1 MCDYNTPFASFQS
14 TQPAWVTDYNPSAYA
29 QRRRTSSAISPKT
42 SIYGPAGGR
51 RGAIVACAEE
61 HGTQLELI
69 RRGSI
74 STVFNTMSF
83 QEKSQQLPMPVLKPS
98 ATYMESILSPP
109 SSPRSP
115 PSPLLEHIELPE
127 QVTER
132 VYNDRR
138 FQRQIMSR
146 LQALN
151 HFQEK
156 EEDQQEEVKALETKL
171 TPPPSPRPFS
181 QLEVPTKQSDRCGN
195 GSGSKRRAR
204 SLRPTNNSCA
214 VPTPLPSPPL
224 VSFRS
229 SKGGRRVSAP
239 GTITSATA
247 TSHKSSRGAVKKVSS
262 PASSSRRGSSK
273 GIEILLEG
281 TLFKSGWSWASAYEN
296 GSTAMAEEG
305 PKCL

>member
-1 MCDYNTPFASFQS
+1 MCDYGCSPFASFQS
-14 TQPAWVTDYNPSAYA
+14 AQPAWATDYNPSAYA
-29 QRRRTSSAISPKT
+29 QRRRTSSAVSPKT
-42 SIYGPAGGR
+42 SIYGGGR

-61 HGTQLELI
+61 HEAQLEQI

-74 STVFNTMSF
+74 SAVFNTMSF
-83 QEKSQQLPMPVLKPS
+83 QEKPQQLPMPVLKPS
-98 ATYMESILSPP
+98 ATYMESMPSPP

-115 PSPLLEHIELPE
+115 SSPLHEHIELPE
-127 QVTER
+127 QVEER

-151 HFQEK
+151 HFQE
-156 EEDQQEEVKALETKL
+156 EEEEVKAPE
-171 TPPPSPRPFS
+171 TPPPSPRLFLK
-181 QLEVPTKQSDRCGN
+181 LEIPAKQSDRCGS

-204 SLRPTNNSCA
+204 SLRPANKSSA
-214 VPTPLPSPPL
+214 VPTPLPSPSV
-224 VSFRS
+224 VSSRS

-239 GTITSATA
+239 GTTTSATA
-247 TSHKSSRGAVKKVSS
+247 TSHKSPRGAVKKVSS
-262 PASSSRRGSSK
+262 STSSSRRGSSK
-273 GIEILLEG
+273 GLEVLLEG

-296 GSTAMAEEG
+296 GSTATAEEG